1 MIFATDD
8 DDDLSDF
15 FTSTLQRFVD
25 SKILFYGDCNFFMR
39 ISTPTIKTTLAN
51 KVISNGGWESFPV
64 QRHERH
70 SRHSRH
76 HHRRSHPINPMIR
89 PIIEVYTYTSRISHS
104 FPLVPFTRLSEM
116 CNHCVCMTGTL
127 KCRYESK
134 CIRVPP
140 QIKVEETLIEIPKE
154 YLLLRGFLKS
164 LHINFWEKV

>member
-1 MIFATDD
+1 MIFAT

-70 SRHSRH
+70 SRH

-104 FPLVPFTRLSEM
+104 FPLVPVTRLSEM
-116 CNHCVCMTGTL
+116 CNHCVCMTDTL

-140 QIKVEETLIEIPKE
+140 QAKVEKTLIEIPRV
-154 YLLLRGFLKS
+154 YIMGFLKS
-164 LHINFWEKV
+164 IYY